1 LKWLR
6 PILADDL
13 LKGRID
19 SNKETPL
26 PLNAPPS
33 IPPDAHPD
41 RAETPPVRMG
51 IWRRLAVIL
60 AVVGPGIITSNV
72 DNDAGGIT
80 TYSLAGAD
88 FGLRLLWS
96 MVPITALLILIQE
109 MSARMGV
116 VSGKGLAALIREH
129 FGAAVT
135 FYLMIGIV
143 LTNLANT
150 VAEFAG
156 VAASLEIFHI
166 DRHFSAPF
174 AAFLVWFLVV
184 KGSYKAVEKV
194 FLGACFF
201 YVAYIISG
209 FLAKPDWPDV
219 SRAFLTPRIDFSPQ
233 ALTMLVGLVGTTIAP
248 WMQFYLQAAVVDKGL
263 TAKEYRIVR
272 WDVIAGSVTVS
283 VIAFFIIMVCAVTL
297 HTHGI
302 RVDSAEEAA
311 MALKP
316 LAGRYA
322 AGLFAFGLLNASLF
336 AASILPLSTA
346 YTVCEAFGWE
356 SSVDCKFEDAPQ
368 FYILYS
374 LMIVLGAGLVMI
386 PGAPLIPIMYL
397 SQVLNGLVLPI
408 ILFLMVRL
416 VNDRAVMDQM
426 VNSTLSNIFTWSSAL
441 LLSILSIVTVF
452 KAIW

>member
-1 LKWLR
+1 
-6 PILADDL
+6 
-13 LKGRID
+13 
-19 SNKETPL
+19 
-26 PLNAPPS
+26 
-33 IPPDAHPD
+33 
-41 RAETPPVRMG
+41 MG
-51 IWRRLAVIL
+51 IWRRLSIIL

-80 TYSLAGAD
+80 TYSLAGAE

-96 MVPITALLILIQE
+96 MLPITGVLILIQE

-135 FYLMIGIV
+135 FYLMIGIL

-150 VAEFAG
+150 IAEFAG
-156 VAASLEIFHI
+156 VAAALEIFHVE
-166 DRHFSAPF
+166 RHFSAPL
-174 AAFLVWFLVV
+174 AAILVWLLVI

-194 FLGACFF
+194 FLGACLF

-209 FLAKPDWPDV
+209 FMVKPDWSAV
-219 SRAFLTPRIDFSPQ
+219 TREFLTPQLDFSAP
-233 ALTMLVGLVGTTIAP
+233 ALTMVVGLVGTTIAP

-263 TAKEYRIVR
+263 TTTDYRIVR
-272 WDVIAGSVTVS
+272 WDVIVGSITVS
-283 VIAFFIIMVCAVTL
+283 VIAFFIILVCAATL

-302 RVDSAEEAA
+302 RINSAEEAA
-311 MALKP
+311 IALAP

-356 SSVDCKFEDAPQ
+356 SSVDCKFEEAPQ
-368 FYILYS
+368 FYSLYS
-374 LMIVLGAGLVMI
+374 LMIIVGAGLVMI
-386 PGAPLIPIMYL
+386 PGAPLIPIMYF
-397 SQVLNGLVLPI
+397 SQVLNGLVLPV
-408 ILFLMVRL
+408 ILFLMIRL
-416 VNDRAVMDQM
+416 INDRSVMNDM
-426 VNSTLSNIFTWSSAL
+426 VNGTVSNVLTWCSAL
-441 LLSILSIVTVF
+441 LLSALSVVTVF
-452 KAIW
+452 TAIW

>member
-1 LKWLR
+1 M
-6 PILADDL
+6 
-13 LKGRID
+13 
-19 SNKETPL
+19 
-26 PLNAPPS
+26 PLNTPP
-33 IPPDAHPD
+33 PNLTAGPA
-41 RAETPPVRMG
+41 RAETPPVGMS

-60 AVVGPGIITSNV
+60 AVIGPGIITSNV

-80 TYSLAGAD
+80 TYSLAGAE

-96 MVPITALLILIQE
+96 MVPITGILILIQE

-129 FGAAVT
+129 FGAALT

-156 VAASLEIFHI
+156 VAAALEIFHI

-174 AAFLVWFLVV
+174 AALLVWFLVI

-209 FLAKPDWPDV
+209 FLAKPDWPEV
-219 SRAFLTPRIDFSPQ
+219 SRAFLTPQIDFSPQ

-263 TAKEYRIVR
+263 TAREYRIVR

-283 VIAFFIIMVCAVTL
+283 VIAFFIILVCTVTL

-302 RVDSAEEAA
+302 RVNSAQEAA
-311 MALKP
+311 MALTP

-356 SSVDCKFEDAPQ
+356 SSVNCKFEDAPQ

-374 LMIVLGAGLVMI
+374 LMIILGAGLVMI

-416 VNDRAVMDQM
+416 VNDPSVMNHM
-426 VNSTLSNIFTWSSAL
+426 VNSRLNNIFTWSSAL
-441 LLSILSIVTVF
+441 VLSGLSIVTVF
-452 KAIW
+452 RAIW